1 MAYNNLTIK
10 ELFDDHKSSLL
21 LSGLLIGSS
30 IATDKQWA
38 SVISLLSSNYKFSIT
53 RDAFAGTFYDEMIPK
68 PLASCGISTKD
79 SIQYY
84 VTYDGI
90 HNQDAAVFKMLS
102 ISNSIDREFNGSL
115 YKEISHKLIYTS
127 TKMDKAH
134 VGIII
139 IPKDIH
145 TKEFKT
151 LWNRLYSYTKNKHT
165 LKQYISFMENM

>member
-1 MAYNNLTIK
+1 MAYELKIK
-10 ELFDDHKSSLL
+10 DLFEDHKSSLL

-30 IATDKQWA
+30 IATDRQWA
-38 SVISLLSSNYKFSIT
+38 DVISLLSSNYKFSIT
-53 RDAFAGTFYDEMIPK
+53 RDTFAGTFYADMIPK
-68 PLASCGISTKD
+68 PISSSGIHTKD

-84 VTYDGI
+84 VSYDGI

-102 ISNSIDREFNGSL
+102 ISNSIDRKFNGSL

-134 VGIII
+134 IGIII

-145 TKEFKT
+145 TKEFKNT
-151 LWNRLYSYTKNKHT
+151 WNHLYSFTKSKHT
-165 LKQYISFMENM
+165 LQQYIAFMEHI